1 MKGVRGWLGEMQLAE
16 LSDRG
21 DDTGKGGLKD
31 AVRYRVLGV
40 GSVPL
45 TELEKTRRGNG
56 CGAGMQRSV

>member
-1 MKGVRGWLGEMQLAE
+1 MKGARGWLGEMQVAE

-31 AVRYRVLGV
+31 AVRYGVLGV
-40 GSVPL
+40 GSAPL

-56 CGAGMQRSV
+56 CAAGVLRSV